1 MANAEK
7 IPVESLPVPAK
18 KGGNRLPMILLG
30 LILLIL
36 LGLCGYMMVSLRA
49 LQSKV
54 APNAQAGAASASKV
68 VDLYQQLEPAF
79 VVNFQDDDATRYLQ
93 VGVTVMAH
101 DPAVIQA
108 VKDND
113 PVIRNAL
120 VMLFS
125 AQTFAQLSDT
135 AGKQKL
141 QAEALA
147 AVRKIVAPRVGK
159 SSVDA
164 LYFTSFVMQ

>member
-1 MANAEK
+1 MANAENAEAESS
-7 IPVESLPVPAK
+7 PVIVK
-18 KGGNRLPMILLG
+18 KSGQGKLVAVLCVL
-30 LILLIL
+30 LLIL
-36 LGLCGYMMVSLRA
+36 LGLCGYLFVDLRA
-49 LQSKV
+49 LK
-54 APNAQAGAASASKV
+54 AKAGPDTAAAEAASKAAE
-68 VDLYQQLEPAF
+68 LYLQLDPAF
-79 VVNFQDDDATRYLQ
+79 VVNFQDQDATRYLQ
-93 VGVTVMAH
+93 VGVTVMSR
-101 DPAVIQA
+101 DPAAIQA

-125 AQTFAQLSDT
+125 SQTFAQLSDI

-147 AVRKIVAPRVGK
+147 AVRKVVADRTGRPGI
-159 SSVDA
+159 DA